1 MAARTLWRDKLC
13 EDRSRRELCP
23 NFSAEFRRPSRAF
36 SVERREMLYTV
47 AERCEGQWT
56 CGRGVRWSVRC
67 CPIATT
73 DRLTAGADVVEHDIY
88 GGGWK
93 NDDLRFVRQLALED
107 LQTATKSA
115 R

>member
-1 MAARTLWRDKLC
+1 MRRQVAQGVVSELLC
-13 EDRSRRELCP
+13 GVPEALAGVQRGEEGDAIHCG
-23 NFSAEFRRPSRAF
+23 
-36 SVERREMLYTV
+36 
-47 AERCEGQWT
+47 ERCEGPWI